1 MRVNAE
7 GELIT
12 GLAGRVCRI
21 FISAA
26 DIDYRKL
33 VVRDLAVAVLIKL
46 GKVDLLCRFPERG
59 ASGCGVFL

>member
-33 VVRDLAVAVLIKL
+33 VI
-46 GKVDLLCRFPERG
+46 
-59 ASGCGVFL
+59 